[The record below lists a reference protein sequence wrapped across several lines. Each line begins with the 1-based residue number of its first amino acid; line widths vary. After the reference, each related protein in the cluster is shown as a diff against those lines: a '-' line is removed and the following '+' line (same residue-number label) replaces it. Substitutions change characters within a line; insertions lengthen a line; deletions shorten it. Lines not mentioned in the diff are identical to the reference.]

1 MSRDWTR
8 RVLEIAAGP
17 PRREDVERLH
27 AALPEI
33 LARARRERKS
43 PAPATTLDVL
53 VPLTQRWLPALAAAA
68 ASLALL
74 AFLLQPAASEA
85 WESSLLAQTA
95 DEEPAGDI
103 VAEAIAGT
111 EAP

>member
-17 PRREDVERLH
+17 QHPEDVEHLH

-33 LARARRERKS
+33 LARARRGRQA
-43 PAPATTLDVL
+43 PMPATTLDVL
-53 VPLTQRWLPALAAAA
+53 VPLMQRWLPALAVGA

-74 AFLLQPAASEA
+74 AFLSQPATSEA

-95 DEEPAGDI
+95 DQAPAGDI

-111 EAP
+111 EGP